1 VRWKY
6 FPIKISLK
14 PLDRMKNLAFFFIFV
29 IMKTL
34 RIFLLTLS
42 GLVFGQNIQSIQLFN
57 PQTNDETP
65 VIYFN
70 QQLVLSFDDLTNA
83 SEIYRYTIKHYN
95 RNWEDDNLFFTE
107 YATGTLNALLDRFQ
121 YSFNTLQSYTHYK
134 LIFPNDKM
142 QLKISGNYEIIVYKN
157 SADQPLFKRRF
168 YLVEDAATLA
178 VGVSRFAD
186 ARNPEAN
193 QRIEVKAVSKGGD
206 LSSNVNSMTLNVMQN
221 NNPNMTVNNLK
232 PSATLGNQLLFQQ
245 LSLVFPGNN
254 EFYYFDNKNMNMA
267 ADMVR
272 ATEVKDG
279 VNNTF
284 LHPVWAFP
292 LNYQYQPDVNGAWYY
307 RRNDL
312 GRERDAEREAD
323 YSWVYFSLDSD
334 PVDKEIYVLGGFNDF
349 KPGKENLMQ
358 YDSENKKYVARIY
371 LKQGFYN
378 YILATKNP
386 DGRLNFGEVNGN
398 FWQTENLYQA
408 FLYYAPFGRN
418 YDGLMGYGEFRTPV
432 R

>member
-1 VRWKY
+1 
-6 FPIKISLK
+6 
-14 PLDRMKNLAFFFIFV
+14 
-29 IMKTL
+29 MKTL
-34 RIFLLTLS
+34 RLFLLFLS

-65 VIYFN
+65 VISFG

-107 YATGTLNALLDRFQ
+107 IASGSMNGLLDKFQ
-121 YSFNTLQSYTHYK
+121 YSFNTLQAYTHYT
-134 LIFPNDKM
+134 LTFPNDKI
-142 QLKISGNYEIIVYKN
+142 QPKISGNFELIVYKD
-157 SADQPLFKRRF
+157 SADKPLFTKRF
-168 YLVEDAATLA
+168 YLVENGATLA
-178 VGVSRFAD
+178 VAVSRFAD
-186 ARNPEAN
+186 ARNPEAQ
-193 QRIEVKAVSKGGD
+193 QRIEVKALPKAGD
-206 LSSNVNSMTLNVMQN
+206 LSSNVNSITLNVMQN
-221 NNPNMTVNNLK
+221 NNPNETVNNLR
-232 PSATLGNQLLFQQ
+232 PSATLGNQILFQQ
-245 LSLVFPGNN
+245 VSLVFPGNN

-272 ATEVKDG
+272 AAEQIDG
-279 VNNTF
+279 VNQTY

-312 GRERDAEREAD
+312 GRERDAAREAD
-323 YSWVYFSLDSD
+323 YSWVHFYLDSEQ
-334 PVDKEIYVLGGFNDF
+334 VDKEIYVLGGFNNF
-349 KPGKENLMQ
+349 IPSKENQMQ
-358 YDSENKKYVARIY
+358 YDPASKKYTAKIY

-386 DGRLNFGEVNGN
+386 DGSLNFGEVNGN

-418 YDGLMGYGEFRTPV
+418 YDGLIGYGEFRTPV

>member
-1 VRWKY
+1 
-6 FPIKISLK
+6 
-14 PLDRMKNLAFFFIFV
+14 
-29 IMKTL
+29 MKTL
-34 RIFLLTLS
+34 RILLLSLS

-65 VIYFN
+65 VIKFGE
-70 QQLVLSFDDLTNA
+70 QLVLSFDDLTNA
-83 SEIYRYTIKHYN
+83 SEIYRYTIKHYD
-95 RNWEDDNLFFTE
+95 RNWNDDNLFFTQF
-107 YATGTLNALLDRFQ
+107 ATGSLNGLLDQFQ
-121 YSFNTLQSYTHYK
+121 YSFNTLQAYTHYK
-134 LIFPNDKM
+134 LTFPNDKI
-142 QLKISGNYEIIVYKN
+142 QPKISGNFELIVYKD
-157 SADQPLFKRRF
+157 SADRPLFKRRF
-168 YLVEDAATLA
+168 YLVEDAATVALNI
-178 VGVSRFAD
+178 SRIAD
-186 ARNPEAN
+186 AKNPNIN
-193 QRIEVKAVSKGGD
+193 QRVEVKATSKGGD

-221 NNPNMTVNNLK
+221 NNPNVVVNNLK

-245 LSLVFPGNN
+245 MNLTFPGNN

-267 ADMVR
+267 ADMVS
-272 ATEVKDG
+272 ATELKDG
-279 VNNTF
+279 VNQTY

-312 GRERDAEREAD
+312 GLERNAEKEAD

-349 KPGKENLMQ
+349 KPSKENQMQ
-358 YDSENKKYVARIY
+358 YDAANKKYVAKIF

-378 YILATKNP
+378 YILATKESN
-386 DGRLNFGEVNGN
+386 GSLNFGEINGN

>member
-1 VRWKY
+1 
-6 FPIKISLK
+6 
-14 PLDRMKNLAFFFIFV
+14 
-29 IMKTL
+29 MKTL
-34 RIFLLTLS
+34 RILLLTLS
-42 GLVFGQNIQSIQLFN
+42 GFVFGQNIQSIQLFN

-65 VIYFN
+65 VIYSN
-70 QQLVLSFDDLTNA
+70 QQLVLSFDDLTN
-83 SEIYRYTIKHYN
+83 SSQIYRYTIKHYN

-107 YATGTLNALLDRFQ
+107 YATGSLNALLDSFQ
-121 YSFNTLQSYTHYK
+121 YSFNTLQPYTHYK
-134 LIFPNDKM
+134 LNFPNDKM
-142 QLKISGNYEIIVYKN
+142 QLKISGNFEIVVYKD
-157 SADQPLFKRRF
+157 SADKPLFTRRF
-168 YLVEDAATLA
+168 YVVENAATLA

-186 ARNPEAN
+186 ARNPDAN
-193 QRIEVKAVSKGGD
+193 QRVEVKAVSKGGE
-206 LSSNVNSMTLNVMQN
+206 LASNVNSMTLNVMQN
-221 NNPNMTVNNLK
+221 NNPNVTVNNLK
-232 PSATLGNQLLFQQ
+232 PSSTMGSQLLFQQ

-279 VNNTF
+279 VNNTY

-323 YSWVYFSLDSD
+323 YSWVYFSLESD
-334 PVDKEIYVLGGFNDF
+334 PADKDIYVLGGFNGF
-349 KPGKENLMQ
+349 IPNKENQMQ
-358 YDSENKKYVARIY
+358 YDAETKKYVARIY

-378 YILATKNP
+378 YILATKSA
-386 DGRLNFGEVNGN
+386 DGRLNFGEINGN

>member
-1 VRWKY
+1 
-6 FPIKISLK
+6 
-14 PLDRMKNLAFFFIFV
+14 
-29 IMKTL
+29 MKTL
-34 RIFLLTLS
+34 RILLLS
-42 GLVFGQNIQSIQLFN
+42 LGGLVFGQNIQSIQLFN

-65 VIYFN
+65 VINFS

-107 YATGTLNALLDRFQ
+107 IANGSLNGLLDKFQ
-121 YSFNTLQSYTHYK
+121 YSFNTLQSYTHYT
-134 LIFPNDKM
+134 LTFPNEKI
-142 QLKISGNYEIIVYKN
+142 QPKISGNFELIVYKD
-157 SADQPLFKRRF
+157 SAEKPLFKKRF

-178 VGVSRFAD
+178 LNISRYAD
-186 ARNPEAN
+186 ARNPNAN
-193 QRIEVKAVSKGGD
+193 QRVEVKAVSKAGD
-206 LSSNVNSMTLNVMQN
+206 LTSNVNSMSLNVMQN
-221 NNPNMTVNNLK
+221 NNQNVTINNLK
-232 PSATLGNQLLFQQ
+232 PSTTMGNQLMFQQ
-245 LSLVFPGNN
+245 MNLVFPGNN

-292 LNYQYQPDVNGAWYY
+292 LNYQYQPDVNGSWYY

-312 GRERDAEREAD
+312 GNERNAEREAD

-334 PVDKEIYVLGGFNDF
+334 PVEREIYVLGGFNNF
-349 KPGKENLMQ
+349 QPSKENQMQ
-358 YDSENKKYVARIY
+358 YDASAKKYIAKIY

-378 YILATKNP
+378 YILATRQGNGP
-386 DGRLNFGEVNGN
+386 LDFGEINGN

-408 FLYYAPFGRN
+408 FLYYTPFGRN